1 MQELDP
7 PFLYGPERPSQ
18 PVVLDSPHSGRELPA
33 DFGTVL
39 GEFDLRNAEDCYVD
53 RLYLPATERGI
64 TLLAARVSR
73 LYLDVNR
80 SADDIDPELLDGP
93 LPGTA
98 PVSGKARLGKAL
110 LWRTLDDGRPI
121 YARRLSAQEVV
132 NASHAATRPT
142 TRR

>member
-1 MQELDP
+1 M
-7 PFLYGPERPSQ
+7 
-18 PVVLDSPHSGRELPA
+18 LDSPHSGRELPA

-64 TLLAARVSR
+64 PLLAARVSR

-80 SADDIDPELLDGP
+80 NADDIDPELLDV
-93 LPGTA
+93 A
-98 PVSGKARLGKAL
+98 PAERRAGQRQGSAGQGAGVAH
-110 LWRTLDDGRPI
+110 
-121 YARRLSAQEVV
+121 ARRRPADLRTPAVGSTRSRC
-132 NASHAATRPT
+132 ASRAATRPT